1 MLKET
6 YRMTGTVKWYNE
18 KKGYGF
24 ITSDRT
30 GEDVFLHHTALQ
42 PQEEVQVV
50 TGDRITFKIQN
61 QKKGLAALEV
71 KYFSDE
77 SEVIQSDQEAGIGK
91 SSSKIDSKINEKIK
105 KETSQLISKIAK
117 KNPKLMKPIIND
129 IIRILNK
136 QELSVKIILIKS
148 LLVISKHSPE
158 IVPIDVIANPSILS
172 LFNFSLKKIKASTV
186 IIMGAN
192 KHTKRAGRDGSIM
205 AMAEY

>member
-1 MLKET
+1 MISSSDVWYLIILMMKPAHKFFQNKSRTIYVSVGKGETHNRKKNVNKMLKET

-77 SEVIQSDQEAGIGK
+77 SELIQSDQEAGIGK
-91 SSSKIDSKINEKIK
+91 
-105 KETSQLISKIAK
+105 IAC
-117 KNPKLMKPIIND
+117 N
-129 IIRILNK
+129 
-136 QELSVKIILIKS
+136 SVKVIPGGSSTSNPGNII
-148 LLVISKHSPE
+148 E
-158 IVPIDVIANPSILS
+158 
-172 LFNFSLKKIKASTV
+172 
-186 IIMGAN
+186 
-192 KHTKRAGRDGSIM
+192 
-205 AMAEY
+205 